1 MIYADSFY
9 GRCSKDYSPPFTKG
23 RKGTCRECGRFV
35 KVAKAIILP
44 MITLSTTFEKCC
56 LSGILSTK
64 GFSKLRKTK
73 TVKLTISKAPFFQ
86 KLVVNPKTLIFNI
99 TKCFVVNNIECEYC
113 VKFS

>member
-1 MIYADSFY
+1 MGDAPKTIPLFLGDPQRMPEGDCA
-9 GRCSKDYSPPFTKG
+9 
-23 RKGTCRECGRFV
+23 ECGRFV

-86 KLVVNPKTLIFNI
+86 KLVVNPKTLIFNT